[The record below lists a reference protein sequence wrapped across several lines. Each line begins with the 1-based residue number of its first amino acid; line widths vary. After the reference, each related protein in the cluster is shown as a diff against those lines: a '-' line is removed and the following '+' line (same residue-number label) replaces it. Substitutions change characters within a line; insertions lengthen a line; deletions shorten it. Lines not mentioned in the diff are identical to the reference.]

1 MPIPQA
7 PRTLVLFDHDWDAIG
22 HARAA
27 AEANGGQGM
36 ALDRSGFDLF
46 SFPSNARLAWF
57 DMERYVDSLARRTPR
72 RGWQAVISH
81 HEQFGALMAAL
92 LAERMGWPG
101 TPVNAILACQHKWYA
116 RQVLQR
122 VAPEANLDFAL
133 LNAGYGAPVP
143 AGIAYPR
150 FVKPVKAAF
159 SVLARWVNSHEELH
173 RHTRFG
179 GWELWVIRRLVEPFE
194 RLARARLGADLPSAH
209 RMLLEA
215 PVQAEQFNLDGYV
228 FNGQTHAVGVVDALM
243 FPGTQ
248 AFMRHEVPTRLPSAV
263 QARALDVARRFLAA
277 VGFTHGLFNME
288 FFYDTAGDRLTV
300 IEFNPRMASQYSDLY
315 RRVLGIDLHAMAL
328 ALAHGRDPVS
338 AQRALPTA
346 GAAASFVYR
355 VFDPADRVHL
365 PSAAQTRAY
374 TQAYPDALL
383 FPYPKSAGSIARD
396 FKWLGSYRYGI
407 THLGGA
413 DVAELRTRCEAASA
427 LLGWPAPY
435 AELSAPPADSTAG
448 RTTVPSASCGPAT
461 ATATATGDVAAPKRP
476 ASSQPKP
483 AETTS

>member
-1 MPIPQA
+1 MPTPQT
-7 PRTLVLFDHDWDAIG
+7 PRTLILFDHDWDAIG

-27 AEANGGQGM
+27 AEANGGHGM

-57 DMERYVDSLARRTPR
+57 DMERYVDSLARRARR
-72 RGWQAVISH
+72 RGWQAVTSH
-81 HEQFGALMAAL
+81 HEQFGALAAAL

-133 LNAGYGAPVP
+133 LDAEYGAPVP
-143 AGIAYPR
+143 LGIAYPR

-159 SVLARWVNSHEELH
+159 SVLARRVDSHGELH

-179 GWELWVIRRLVEPFE
+179 AWELWVIRRLVEPFE

-228 FNGQTHAVGVVDALM
+228 FNGQTCAVGVVDAIM

-248 AFMRHEVPTRLPSAV
+248 AFMRHEVPTRLPCAV

-288 FFYDTAGDRLTV
+288 FFFDAATDRLTV

-315 RRVLGIDLHAMAL
+315 RRVVGIDLHAMAL
-328 ALAHGRDPVS
+328 ALAHGRDPAS
-338 AQRALPTA
+338 ARRALPTA

-365 PSAAQTRAY
+365 PSAAQTQAF
-374 TQAYPDALL
+374 TQAHPDALL
-383 FPYPKSAGSIARD
+383 FPYAKSAGSVVRD

-413 DVAELRTRCEAASA
+413 DAADLRARCEAASA

-435 AELSAPPADSTAG
+435 AELSAPPADPTAG
-448 RTTVPSASCGPAT
+448 RTTVPSASSLPAPAT
-461 ATATATGDVAAPKRP
+461 TAAKAAPPKRSAP
-476 ASSQPKP
+476 SQPTP

>member
-1 MPIPQA
+1 MPQA
-7 PRTLVLFDHDWDAIG
+7 PRTLILFDHDWDAIG

-46 SFPSNARLAWF
+46 SFPSNTRLAWF
-57 DMERYVDSLARRTPR
+57 DMARYVDSLARRAR
-72 RGWQAVISH
+72 GRGWQAVTSH
-81 HEQFGALMAAL
+81 HEQFGALAAAL

-116 RQVLQR
+116 RKVLQR

-133 LNAGYGAPVP
+133 MDAEYGAPVP
-143 AGIAYPR
+143 PGIAYPR

-159 SVLARWVNSHEELH
+159 SVLARRVDSHEELH

-179 GWELWVIRRLVEPFE
+179 AWELWVIRRLVEPFE

-228 FNGQTHAVGVVDALM
+228 FNGQTHAVGVVDAIM
-243 FPGTQ
+243 YPGTQ
-248 AFMRHEVPTRLPSAV
+248 AFMRHELPTRLPSAV
-263 QARALDVARRFLAA
+263 QARALDVARRFLAS

-288 FFYDTAGDRLTV
+288 FFYDAASDRLTV

-328 ALAHGRDPVS
+328 ALAHGRDPAS
-338 AQRALPTA
+338 ARRALPTA

-355 VFDPADRVHL
+355 AFDPADRVHL
-365 PSAAQTRAY
+365 PSADQTRAF

-407 THLGGA
+407 THLGGIDA
-413 DVAELRTRCEAASA
+413 TDLRARCEAASA

-435 AELSAPPADSTAG
+435 AELSALRPDPTSLGLA
-448 RTTVPSASCGPAT
+448 
-461 ATATATGDVAAPKRP
+461 P
-476 ASSQPKP
+476 ASVVSAPAFVAPPEPQAHPQSQP
-483 AETTS
+483 AELAS

>member
-1 MPIPQA
+1 MPINHV
-7 PRTLVLFDHDWDAIG
+7 PRTLILFDHDWDAIG

-27 AEANGGQGM
+27 AETNGGHGMAQGM

-57 DMERYVDSLARRTPR
+57 DMERYVAGLVRRARR
-72 RGWQAVISH
+72 RGWQAVTSH
-81 HEQFGALMAAL
+81 HEQFGALAAAL

-101 TPVNAILACQHKWYA
+101 TPVSAILACQHKFYA

-122 VAPEANLDFAL
+122 VAPEANVPFELLDAE
-133 LNAGYGAPVP
+133 YGAPIP
-143 AGIAYPR
+143 PGLAYPR
-150 FVKPVKAAF
+150 FVKPVKASF
-159 SVLARWVNSHEELH
+159 SVLARRVDNHDELH

-179 GWELWVIRRLVEPFE
+179 AWELWVIRRLVEPFE
-194 RLARARLGADLPSAH
+194 RLARARLGAEPPSSH

-228 FNGQTHAVGVVDALM
+228 FQGQTHAVGVVDAVM
-243 FPGTQ
+243 YPGTQ
-248 AFMRHEVPTRLPSAV
+248 AFMRHECPTRLPAEV

-288 FFYDTAGDRLTV
+288 FFFDAASDRLTV

-328 ALAHGRDPVS
+328 ALAHGQDPAGARRS
-338 AQRALPTA
+338 APTA

-355 VFDPADRVHL
+355 AFDPAASVHL
-365 PSAAQTRAY
+365 PDATQQRAFHC
-374 TQAYPDALL
+374 AFPDGLL
-383 FPYPKSAGSIARD
+383 FPYPKSAGSVARD
-396 FKWLGSYRYGI
+396 YKWLGSYRYGI
-407 THLGGA
+407 THLGGLDA
-413 DVAELRTRCEAASA
+413 IDLQSRCEAASA

-435 AELSAPPADSTAG
+435 ANTSLAPSDHPA
-448 RTTVPSASCGPAT
+448 AT
-461 ATATATGDVAAPKRP
+461 APHAPVLHGLAPVQTARVSA
-476 ASSQPKP
+476 
-483 AETTS
+483 